1 MVLSSPGM
9 NLPAA
14 ETAGYLRNFLNTS
27 VIPAKAGI
35 QGFPEETGFPLEFIP
50 HSDAGRE

>member
-1 MVLSSPGM
+1 MLYKFKIIRGC
-9 NLPAA
+9 
-14 ETAGYLRNFLNTS
+14 YLLD

-35 QGFPEETGFPLEFIP
+35 QDFHSSGFPLEFIP

>member
-1 MVLSSPGM
+1 M

-14 ETAGYLRNFLNTS
+14 ESVGYLREVFKMS

-35 QGFPEETGFPLEFIP
+35 QRIPEKTGFPLEFIP